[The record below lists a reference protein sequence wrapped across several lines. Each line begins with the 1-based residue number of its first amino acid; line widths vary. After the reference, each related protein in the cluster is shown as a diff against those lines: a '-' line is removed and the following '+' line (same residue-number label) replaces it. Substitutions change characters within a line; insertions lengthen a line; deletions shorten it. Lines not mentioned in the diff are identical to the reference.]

1 MVRIKGR
8 TISLTRGDTL
18 DAALEI
24 FYRDGSLKPCTAD
37 AFVQEGDVIRFALK
51 RRYSDREP
59 VILKEIPGD
68 TLLLHLESSETKALR
83 ADWAP
88 YAYDIQLTAS
98 DGSVDTFI
106 ERGKLIV
113 TDEVE

>member
-24 FYRDGSLKPCTAD
+24 FYRDGSPYT
-37 AFVQEGDVIRFALK
+37 VQEGDVIRFALK

>member
-1 MVRIKGR
+1 MVKIKGS

-24 FYRDGSLKPCTAD
+24 LYGDGSPYK
-37 AFVQEGDVIRFALK
+37 VQEGDVIRFALK
-51 RRYSDREP
+51 RRYSDRDS
-59 VILKEIPGD
+59 VILKEIPAD
-68 TLLLHLESSETKALR
+68 TLLLRLESSETKALR

-106 ERGKLIV
+106 DRGKFIV

>member
-1 MVRIKGR
+1 MVQIKGS
-8 TISLTRGDTL
+8 TILLTRGDTL
-18 DAALEI
+18 EAALEI
-24 FYRDGSLKPCTAD
+24 LYGDGSPYT
-37 AFVQEGDVIRFALK
+37 VQEGDVIRFALK

-59 VILKEIPGD
+59 VILKEIPAD
-68 TLLLHLESSETKALR
+68 SLLLRLESSETKALR

-106 ERGKLIV
+106 DRGKFIV